1 MLLQFL
7 ILISLAVAIVVAV
20 RFLVIAGIGLVC
32 RRFAFSSKTK
42 GKIIGYT
49 TSLPELVVILSSALG
64 GVFDVGL
71 WNIVSSNIINWAL
84 FLAAVFV
91 YRQAKDLFN
100 AVFIDE
106 VVFGLVS
113 VALPLVLFQ
122 FQIALSIRV
131 AVVLIAVFVVYAVAD
146 HMINAND
153 LHPHE
158 HDEDKDEQAP
168 IAKGLSA
175 ILAGTAIILIAGYFL
190 GNSAGILVEQL
201 ALPAWLVGW
210 VLGLITSI
218 PELASFFLIYRA
230 VKIRGKL
237 HELAD
242 TQEALDALVASNMVN
257 LGIILPLG
265 MLLYTAVLVR

>member
-7 ILISLAVAIVVAV
+7 VLIGLAATIVAAV
-20 RFLVIAGIGLVC
+20 RFLVIAGIELVC
-32 RRFAFSSKTK
+32 RWFAFSSKTK
-42 GKIIGYT
+42 GQIIGYT
-49 TSLPELVVILSSALG
+49 TSLPEFVVILSSALG

-71 WNIVSSNIINWAL
+71 WNIASSNIINWVL
-84 FLAAVFV
+84 FLAAVFA
-91 YRQAKDLFN
+91 YRQVKDLFN

-122 FQIALSIRV
+122 LQIALSIGVSVGLIGVFGVYKIMDSFINFLPHSPGQDTHTRTQLGL
-131 AVVLIAVFVVYAVAD
+131 AKGIAAIGSGIAVILVV
-146 HMINAND
+146 
-153 LHPHE
+153 
-158 HDEDKDEQAP
+158 
-168 IAKGLSA
+168 GR
-175 ILAGTAIILIAGYFL
+175 FL
-190 GNSAGILVEQL
+190 GKSAGILVQQL

-210 VLGLITSI
+210 ILGLIASI

-230 VKIRGKL
+230 AKIRGKL
-237 HELAD
+237 DNLAD

-265 MLLYTAVLVR
+265 MLIYTAIQ